1 MLPATH
7 KSLAGILLAAGG
19 STRLGQ
25 PKQLYE
31 WRSKPLVCHAVENCL
46 AVCGAGVIVVTG
58 SHAQDVEAA
67 LQTYAVQIVRNR
79 QWATG
84 MSGSL
89 RAGIQ
94 QLNVGVSGILVSLCD
109 QPLLDA
115 GDLAGLAKLWQVK
128 PALPAAALYN
138 GVTGVPAIFPA
149 SLLDSLLEL
158 RGDAGARALLD
169 ACPSVSTVEMPSAA
183 FDVDTV
189 DDLAR
194 LRAHEVD
201 CD

>member
-1 MLPATH
+1 MLPPTH

-94 QLNVGVSGILVSLCD
+94 QLGVGVSGILVSLCD

>member
-1 MLPATH
+1 MHGVSH
-7 KSLAGILLAAGG
+7 KSLAGIILAAGG

-25 PKQLYE
+25 PKQLCE
-31 WRSKPLVCHAVENCL
+31 WRSKPLVCHAVEACL

-67 LQTYAVQIVRNR
+67 LQAYAVQIVRNPE
-79 QWATG
+79 WEMG

-94 QLNVGVSGILVSLCD
+94 QLGVGVSGILVSLCD

-115 GDLAGLAKLWQVK
+115 DDLAGLAKVWQAK

-149 SLLDSLLEL
+149 SSLDSLLEL
-158 RGDAGARALLD
+158 RNDVGARALLD

-189 DDLAR
+189 DDLVR
-194 LRAHEVD
+194 LRATRSGL
-201 CD
+201 

>member
-89 RAGIQ
+89 RAGIH
-94 QLNVGVSGILVSLCD
+94 QLGVGVSGILVSLCD

>member
-94 QLNVGVSGILVSLCD
+94 QLGVGVSGILVSLCD

>member
-31 WRSKPLVCHAVENCL
+31 WRSKALVCHAVENCL

-94 QLNVGVSGILVSLCD
+94 QLGVGVSGILVSLCD